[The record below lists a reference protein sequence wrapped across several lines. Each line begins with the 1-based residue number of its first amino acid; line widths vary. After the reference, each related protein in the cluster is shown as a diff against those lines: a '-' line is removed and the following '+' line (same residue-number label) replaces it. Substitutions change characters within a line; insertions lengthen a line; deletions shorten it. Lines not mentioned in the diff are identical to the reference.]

1 MHHYPHHIG
10 DFNNA
15 TRHLTRIERSVYR
28 DMLDLYYDDE
38 SPLPEDVDF
47 LCRRIIATSEQE
59 RTAVQQV
66 LNEFFILTENG
77 YENDRCNKI
86 ICEYKRN
93 AKNKSKAG
101 KASAKARRLMKSKEK
116 EQVTPVEQPLNT
128 SSSGDRN
135 QKPEPKPKPY
145 KYTENDLKIA
155 QDLYLLIL
163 RINPNHKEPNYEKWA
178 DGIRKINKL
187 DNRTHAEIWETILW
201 VSSHHFW
208 QTVILS
214 PDNLRKKWDKI
225 TVQKVARGKPNET
238 SKPVD
243 NSAPG
248 RVRAANRRR
257 AIARGEKPD
266 PDPY

>member
-1 MHHYPHHIG
+1 MHYYQFNIG
-10 DFNNA
+10 DHASLTN
-15 TRHLTRIERSVYR
+15 HLNEIEDIAYR
-28 DMLDLYYDDE
+28 RMKDLYYLHE
-38 SPLPEDVDF
+38 SPLPDDIDEIA
-47 LCRRIIATSEQE
+47 RRIRMRTHTESIAL
-59 RTAVQQV
+59 V
-66 LNEFFILTENG
+66 LREFFDLTDDG
-77 YENDRCNKI
+77 YRCPI
-86 ICEYKRN
+86 IDEAIRKYH
-93 AKNKSKAG
+93 AKSDKAR
-101 KASAKARRLMKSKEK
+101 ASAKARWGKNGNGNNKKDDKANGMRTHSEG
-116 EQVTPVEQPLNT
+116 NA
-128 SSSGDRN
+128 N
-135 QKPEPKPKPY
+135 HKPQSTKHKPI

-163 RINPNHKEPNYEKWA
+163 RINPNHKEPNYERWA
-178 DGIRKINKL
+178 DDIRKINKL

-201 VSSHHFW
+201 VSNHHFW

-225 TVQKVARGKPNET
+225 TVQRVARGKPNET

-257 AIARGEKPD
+257 AIARGEMPD